1 MKALKGLW
9 LIRSN
14 TKSDLHKDKDVAAM
28 RGRAGST
35 AGPKQA
41 DPIPRLRAIRADTSP
56 DLFGARNRSGSS
68 GSAGG
73 SFASGAS
80 YGSPSTGSY
89 FSDETGTDSSDSEPF
104 QPSPSVIVAPTPS
117 YILFYSTRALHV
129 SHIFLHLST
138 SLS

>member
-89 FSDETGTDSSDSEPF
+89 FSDETGTDSSDSVCILQSF
-104 QPSPSVIVAPTPS
+104 FVAYLSNIIQIIQTCT
-117 YILFYSTRALHV
+117 LKWLTYS
-129 SHIFLHLST
+129 
-138 SLS
+138 